1 MSLSIGCSQ
10 NEQIEIK
17 VEQYL
22 HSPCGEPFDDNW
34 LLCSISVS
42 FGNFSGTFSASFQTY
57 DFVKFSEEVQKLYT
71 CLKGTATFDS
81 IEGQLE
87 FKLTGD
93 GKGRIE
99 LEGNCMDTVGI
110 GNELTFSTGFDQTYL
125 RSIISD
131 LDEVIANYPV
141 RTL

>member
-1 MSLSIGCSQ
+1 MSLSIGCSP

-17 VEQYL
+17 VEQYR
-22 HSPCGEPFDDNW
+22 HSPCGENIDDNW
-34 LLCSISVS
+34 ILCSISVL
-42 FGNFSGTFSASFQTY
+42 FGGFSGKFSASFQIY

-71 CLKGTATFDS
+71 CLKGKATFNS

-93 GKGRIE
+93 GKGRVE
-99 LEGNCMDTVGI
+99 LEGNCMDIVGI

-125 RSIISD
+125 ESIISD
-131 LDEVIANYPV
+131 LEEVIANYPV